1 MAAGPCLS
9 LTSAL
14 FPPKLLDPFLPTVS
28 SWSPQPPLQ
37 YWNSL
42 LILAL
47 CKFPKVISHDP
58 AYLWGKTFIFLI
70 FPKLQLDSITDSKNM
85 IQAYSRRQWR
95 TGKSGVLQSTGS
107 QRVIHDWVT
116 EPKSSFILRF
126 LIILCVLQLALRPLQ
141 RPSTLLS
148 LFLRIFC
155 SCHREMYLNSESR
168 YMPFPMSF
176 SVDIQY
182 FGLYYTYFRFFVCC
196 FILYSHTFLCTYVKT
211 RIME

>member
-28 SWSPQPPLQ
+28 PWSPQPPLH

-85 IQAYSRRQWR
+85 NSSILWETVEDWEVRRAAVH
-95 TGKSGVLQSTGS
+95 GV
-107 QRVIHDWVT
+107 
-116 EPKSSFILRF
+116 PKSHTR
-126 LIILCVLQLALRPLQ
+126 
-141 RPSTLLS
+141 LS
-148 LFLRIFC
+148 DWSKIF
-155 SCHREMYLNSESR
+155 
-168 YMPFPMSF
+168 
-176 SVDIQY
+176 
-182 FGLYYTYFRFFVCC
+182 
-196 FILYSHTFLCTYVKT
+196 LYSEILDHSLCTPACSKT
-211 RIME
+211 PPKAINSPLPIFEDIL